1 MHSIPNRSLDSERG
15 LRRGIRLSAA
25 CVFALALFSS
35 ASAHAQEVPRA
46 LQLSFGVNLLSY
58 ERVQTSLDGKS
69 ATATSTELGP
79 EGAGFSLGIGIRP
92 TQSWLVG
99 LNLQAS
105 RAEISDGREGTPD
118 AKRSAYA
125 IMPRLE
131 YWFPADDTLAP
142 YAGVTIGLRGSSAS
156 AGPGTKVS
164 TSDFAFGG
172 LAGVRVFAAPGLS
185 IDPNIALLG
194 LSGSA
199 DAGGATLDR
208 SGFAFVLGVSLSG
221 WLTTGD
227 SPAAVASVTPR
238 APVATPLTGPAPS
251 KPVAPPVEAAPEVPP
266 PLAVTGDDDGTMR
279 SEIWLSDGRRL
290 RVTGRPS
297 HEASSVLVMLLEGTA
312 SSALPR
318 ACTALNVVIDGRPHA
333 IVPGPRPVPG
343 SAAMQLLMSPA
354 ALLAIGQAKQS
365 AQLERCG
372 VSSEIVG
379 AARSLLGDFYREF
392 RATAERY
399 GRSVPEALPE

>member
-1 MHSIPNRSLDSERG
+1 MHSIPSRSLDSERG
-15 LRRGIRLSAA
+15 LRRSIRLAAA
-25 CVFALALFSS
+25 CAFAIALFSS

-46 LQLSFGVNLLSY
+46 LQLSFGVNALSY
-58 ERVQTSLDGKS
+58 ERLKTSLDGKS
-69 ATATSTELGP
+69 ATATSTDLGP
-79 EGAGFSLGIGIRP
+79 EGAGFSLGIGLRP
-92 TQSWLVG
+92 TPSWLVG

-105 RAEISDGREGTPD
+105 RADISDGRDGTPD
-118 AKRSAYA
+118 AKHSAYA

-142 YAGVTIGLRGSSAS
+142 YAGATIGLRGSSAS

-164 TSDFAFGG
+164 TSDFAIGG

-185 IDPNIALLG
+185 IDPNIALLA
-194 LSGSA
+194 LSGRTE
-199 DAGGATLDR
+199 AGDTTLDR

-227 SPAAVASVTPR
+227 APAAAASVTPR
-238 APVATPLTGPAPS
+238 APLATPPTGPVPS
-251 KPVAPPVEAAPEVPP
+251 KPVAPPVEVAAEAPP
-266 PLAVTGDDDGTMR
+266 PLAVTRDDDGTLR

-290 RVTGRPS
+290 RLTGRPS
-297 HEASSVLVMLLEGTA
+297 REASSVLVTLLDGTA
-312 SSALPR
+312 PAAVPR
-318 ACTALNVVIDGRPHA
+318 TCTALNVVIDGRPHA

-343 SAAMQLLMSPA
+343 SGAMQVLMPPA

-365 AQLERCG
+365 AHLERCG
-372 VSSEIVG
+372 ASSEIVG
-379 AARSLLGDFYREF
+379 AGRSLLGDFYREF

-399 GRSVPEALPE
+399 GHSVPEALPE